1 MSRLARTINVIQKE
15 CQTHCHSKQLQLHPF
30 PWFHFESA
38 LKPED
43 FCPTQFLPY
52 ALSTKAPVPAKRAA
66 GNGGNPLLRHLDCL
80 DWGMFRCFNTGCF
93 IRCFSSMEAVTYDF
107 SRLWSPKCEIFW
119 WEDVSCFWTQAC
131 SERLLWTVCW
141 ASAADANNKNLKK
154 VVPAEANT
162 FAKGCQLNR
171 GFPCSFKKWWF

>member
-43 FCPTQFLPY
+43 FCPTHSQLRLQFQQNELREMVETRFSDTWT
-52 ALSTKAPVPAKRAA
+52 AWT
-66 GNGGNPLLRHLDCL
+66 GGCSDVS
-80 DWGMFRCFNTGCF
+80 NTGSF

-141 ASAADANNKNLKK
+141 ASAADANMKNLKK
-154 VVPAEANT
+154 VVPAEAKT

>member
-119 WEDVSCFWTQAC
+119 WERCFLFLDTGLLRKAALNSLLGIGCRCQQQESQKSCSSW
-131 SERLLWTVCW
+131 SEYFR
-141 ASAADANNKNLKK
+141 
-154 VVPAEANT
+154 
-162 FAKGCQLNR
+162 
-171 GFPCSFKKWWF
+171 